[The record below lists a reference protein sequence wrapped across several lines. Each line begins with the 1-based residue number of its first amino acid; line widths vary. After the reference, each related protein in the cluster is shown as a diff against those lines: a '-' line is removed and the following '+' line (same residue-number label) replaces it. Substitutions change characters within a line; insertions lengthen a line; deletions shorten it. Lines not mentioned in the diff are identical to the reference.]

1 MGNKNKK
8 LTVLELCAGGGGQFL
23 GLEQAGFECVG
34 AVEIESDYCN
44 TLVYNRPALNV
55 INSDVKNFDAKRFAG
70 VDLVAGGV
78 PCPPFS
84 IAGKQLGENDERD
97 LFPYTLKIVKQVRP
111 KAVLI
116 ENVPGL
122 ASGKFEDYR
131 KKIQGSL
138 RALGFWSEWKILNA
152 SSFGVPQLRPRFI
165 LVAILKGFENL
176 FQWPVGDSKT
186 ITVGKALKDLMS
198 ENGWAGAG
206 KWAQAANAVAPTLVG
221 GSKKHGGPD
230 LGPTRSREQWRKLG
244 VDGSGVAYSAPEENF
259 PVNGFPKLSVKM
271 TARVQGFPDS
281 WVFPHKK
288 TTAYR
293 QIGNAFPPPV
303 AKAVSSA
310 IASVLE
316 NIG

>member
-116 ENVPGL
+116 ENV
-122 ASGKFEDYR
+122 F
-131 KKIQGSL
+131 QG
-138 RALGFWSEWKILNA
+138 
-152 SSFGVPQLRPRFI
+152 
-165 LVAILKGFENL
+165 
-176 FQWPVGDSKT
+176 PVGDSKT

-198 ENGWAGAG
+198 ENGWAVAG

-244 VDGSGVAYSAPEENF
+244 VDGSG
-259 PVNGFPKLSVKM
+259 
-271 TARVQGFPDS
+271 
-281 WVFPHKK
+281 
-288 TTAYR
+288 
-293 QIGNAFPPPV
+293 
-303 AKAVSSA
+303 
-310 IASVLE
+310 
-316 NIG
+316 